1 MGNHSHSGRDEE
13 QAITLAVQSRRA
25 VAKNAGVDHEGS
37 GSHRLTIVG
46 TLGEF
51 VDSDGF
57 TRR

>member
-1 MGNHSHSGRDEE
+1 MGNRSHSGRDEE

-37 GSHRLTIVG
+37 GSHRMTIVS

-51 VDSDGF
+51 VDPDGF